1 MCLFVIPVSALWRNM
16 EHGSKT
22 CLSHIVWLSGEM
34 FDFQDYFSFGYLSD
48 VLVLGS
54 FYIAGWTLK
63 IVSHRKSFFTAG
75 Q

>member
-1 MCLFVIPVSALWRNM
+1 
-16 EHGSKT
+16 
-22 CLSHIVWLSGEM
+22 M
-34 FDFQDYFSFGYLSD
+34 FDFQDYFSWGYLSD